1 MALLQRKQRG
11 SRPPARGGPSRR
23 KRRAPESS
31 HGAPADDRYG
41 PRRLRALYEIS
52 KLLTHFVEDIEE
64 SVLALL
70 AIMNQELPL
79 QSGILIEKANGEVE
93 TIVWHAPNTSP
104 ADRGSAEA
112 HALKSFTYLT
122 EIAAPPVKAIKAK
135 ASLLSSPPAG
145 DIRSGPAQRGKFIT
159 CPLTLQGRR
168 IFGALHVEGV
178 DPFDEEDVEFVSAIA
193 NQLAIALDRH
203 HARLHE
209 IALRKAAESS
219 QRQTEQEMAG
229 RRRVEEE
236 MRELNE
242 DLERR
247 VTERTSQFLDTI
259 KELHAFTYSIAHDL
273 RAPLR
278 HIHGFS
284 QLLLGSADDAAR
296 KKYSQRIMATTK
308 GMDVLIKDLLAYS
321 RLTLEEVKC
330 GPVSLSAVLAKI
342 RVNFK
347 EDLRQHKARLEIEEP
362 VPRVIG
368 HEGSLIQAI
377 TNLISN
383 ALKFAAPGVA
393 PRILIKAEVRGD
405 RVRLW
410 VEDNGIG
417 IAPEHQERIFGV
429 FQRLHKVEDYPGTG
443 IGLAIVRRALERMKG
458 RSGVESQ
465 LGQGSKFWIEL
476 ERAPENG

>member
-1 MALLQRKQRG
+1 
-11 SRPPARGGPSRR
+11 
-23 KRRAPESS
+23 
-31 HGAPADDRYG
+31 
-41 PRRLRALYEIS
+41 
-52 KLLTHFVEDIEE
+52 
-64 SVLALL
+64 
-70 AIMNQELPL
+70 
-79 QSGILIEKANGEVE
+79 
-93 TIVWHAPNTSP
+93 
-104 ADRGSAEA
+104 
-112 HALKSFTYLT
+112 
-122 EIAAPPVKAIKAK
+122 
-135 ASLLSSPPAG
+135 
-145 DIRSGPAQRGKFIT
+145 
-159 CPLTLQGRR
+159 
-168 IFGALHVEGV
+168 
-178 DPFDEEDVEFVSAIA
+178 
-193 NQLAIALDRH
+193 
-203 HARLHE
+203 
-209 IALRKAAESS
+209 
-219 QRQTEQEMAG
+219 
-229 RRRVEEE
+229 
-236 MRELNE
+236 
-242 DLERR
+242 
-247 VTERTSQFLDTI
+247 
-259 KELHAFTYSIAHDL
+259 
-273 RAPLR
+273 
-278 HIHGFS
+278 
-284 QLLLGSADDAAR
+284 
-296 KKYSQRIMATTK
+296 MATTK